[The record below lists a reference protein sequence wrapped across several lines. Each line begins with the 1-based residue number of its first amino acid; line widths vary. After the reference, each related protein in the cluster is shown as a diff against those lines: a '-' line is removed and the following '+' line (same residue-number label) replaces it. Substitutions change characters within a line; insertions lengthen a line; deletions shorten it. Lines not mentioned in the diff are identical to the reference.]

1 MTLLSVDSVDVTFPV
16 APRGAWPWTPALRLQ
31 AVSGAD
37 LRLERGETL
46 GLVGESGSGKST
58 LARAIVGTVP
68 ATGGRVLWKGRP
80 LPVGSDR
87 RRLGREMQMV
97 FQDPLAALNPRM
109 TVGEIVAEPLR
120 THRPE
125 LDAAARRGR
134 VAAMMERVGLLPRLI
149 NRYPH
154 EFSGGQ
160 CQRIGIARA
169 LVTEPELLICDEPVS
184 ALDVS
189 VQAQVVNLLADLR
202 RDMGLAMLFIAH
214 DLSVVRHVSDRIA
227 VMYLGRIVETGPA
240 ADLIAAPRHPYTRA
254 LIASVPVPDPRV
266 ERSRPRPVIGGE
278 LPSPLDP
285 PSGCVF
291 RTRCPIARDDCARTR
306 PPMRE
311 VAPGHTVACP
321 YHDDATSHPGRPAA
335 PNTNDR
341 IDPAGT

>member
-1 MTLLSVDSVDVTFPV
+1 MTLLQVDNLDVTFPV
-16 APRGAWPWTPALRLQ
+16 MPRGAWPWTKPLGLQ
-31 AVSGAD
+31 AVSDATVTLD
-37 LRLERGETL
+37 RGDTL

-58 LARAIVGTVP
+58 LARAVIGTVP
-68 ATGGRVLWKGRP
+68 AAAGRVVWKGREISA
-80 LPVGSDR
+80 SDPGAR
-87 RRLGREMQMV
+87 RRLGREVQMV

-109 TVGEIVAEPLR
+109 TVGQIVAEPLQ
-120 THRPE
+120 THRPD
-125 LDAAARRGR
+125 LSAAERRGR
-134 VAAMMERVGLLPRLI
+134 VGVMMERVGLLPSLM

-189 VQAQVVNLLADLR
+189 VQAQVVNLLADLQ

-214 DLSVVRHVSDRIA
+214 DLSVVRHVSTRIA
-227 VMYLGRIVETGPA
+227 VMYLGRLVEVAPA

-254 LIASVPVPDPRV
+254 LIASIPVPDPAR
-266 ERSRPRPVIGGE
+266 ERTRKRPVLQGE

-291 RTRCPIARDDCARTR
+291 RTRCPIARADCAEAR
-306 PPMRE
+306 PSLIE
-311 VAPGHTVACP
+311 EAPGHLVACP
-321 YHDDATSHPGRPAA
+321 FHASAEAPA
-335 PNTNDR
+335 
-341 IDPAGT
+341 I